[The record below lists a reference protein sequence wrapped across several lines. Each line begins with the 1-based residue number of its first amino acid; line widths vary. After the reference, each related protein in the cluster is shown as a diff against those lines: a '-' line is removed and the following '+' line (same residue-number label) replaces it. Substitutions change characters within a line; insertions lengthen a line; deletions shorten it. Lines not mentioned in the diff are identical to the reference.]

1 MRLLGANL
9 TLPLFVFLLAI
20 LLACSHGQN
29 QGIKGTSD
37 NGLPKKGNIS
47 EQTSQVPFIPSQQHP
62 NVNQTT
68 AVQLNQEHQSNGH
81 PNQNQS
87 SESKTNRVVT
97 EHSNTTQ
104 EPPTQ
109 DQPNQGRQ
117 NQGQQNQ
124 VQQNQGQQ
132 TQGQQNHG
140 QQNQGQQNQGQQ
152 SQGQQNQGQQN
163 QGQQNQGQQNQGQ
176 QNQGQQT
183 QGQQNQGQQN
193 QGQQTQAGKNPGQQG
208 QSSQGGNPN
217 AGRPQAAMQDM
228 PLTPGKPLSKR
239 DDDNILARA
248 LRAPNPQEAGRI
260 LADGAATLKD
270 ILPSSL
276 RKLPAPADNATVLD
290 TIMAFLSHHYA
301 DLKPEMREA
310 IFSWFRTATRGGS
323 QGSGPRDKSA
333 QPEPWLNTTILL
345 CMRRFMAQVT
355 SSDLREIVPEQ
366 ICEFLENNLGVEIL
380 GNLTDLQPLLA
391 RILLDKLDSCRD
403 RWVPRAFLQRLG
415 QLTCFFGGANITWA
429 KNNNVT
435 DQLLAN
441 LQQCATQRDKLY
453 QMVAR
458 TYGTGARLDA
468 VAITKLGKAMQL
480 VSVTRLLDMGSTVVR
495 DAIGELGSMDA
506 WPRGKAKLLVT
517 KYLASGKNISSAAD
531 LRQLGSLVAGIDAN
545 TLRQIPTKE
554 LLNVTEELSLQAEH
568 MRPSQQKAI
577 VSKIIEEVNISRAL
591 DYLKGSLVSAISL
604 VRLRNI
610 ANITNKTFENK
621 LWNKGQA
628 LFLLKKLL
636 KDGQSI
642 SSADIKT
649 MASASS
655 GLTCGMLNQLD
666 NSTLLHCSGSLAS
679 RRDLMSRAQLKCLAQ
694 RVFSWLNTTRSNYFS
709 NISSEEL
716 SQVAPNLL
724 IQLPFGELKKIPM
737 ALCGN
742 LTQQLGR
749 ADVHILAKR
758 TPLREDII
766 SVAKTCWN
774 SSLAPTVEEVELMG
788 QLVCMLP
795 ASYILAMPDEA
806 FALAVE
812 QFKLCLQLNGTQ
824 KDAVAVK
831 MRQAFGAPSNWSED
845 TIIKLG
851 VLLATLS
858 AENIASINSTAAVA
872 EALQSILANPPTI
885 NDTQPD
891 FNSTLDL
898 TALARKYYDSTT
910 TSLASRSRRSIV
922 CPSSET
928 IANLQEANSQWQSE
942 ILACIT
948 NQTFIESV
956 EVLGSVKGFKSDQ
969 LEALKKKSFTAWGV
983 LSNWTA
989 EQFSS
994 LGYIALNFT
1003 PTELSALSIGIAET
1017 VTAFASFPEWRPSK
1031 ALVEEFLKQY
1041 PPANLKED
1049 ELAGKG
1055 NLICGFSE
1063 AQIQEIPKA
1072 VFSTVVASLGGAF
1085 CSDRIVLRA
1094 LKEKAVEALGFV
1106 STWTESTL
1114 HEVGNIAGGLT
1125 PAELS
1130 NLNSSLL
1137 SYIKPSAVPLLSLD
1151 AFKALSPQ
1159 QLFAFGADNSAS
1171 STEEQRG
1178 ALSPE
1183 QRSVLLRVIN
1193 NIEPKSLPSGVNSAG
1208 ASGVDAR
1215 VAVASLIVLKIVL
1228 LAAVA

>member
-1 MRLLGANL
+1 
-9 TLPLFVFLLAI
+9 
-20 LLACSHGQN
+20 
-29 QGIKGTSD
+29 
-37 NGLPKKGNIS
+37 
-47 EQTSQVPFIPSQQHP
+47 
-62 NVNQTT
+62 
-68 AVQLNQEHQSNGH
+68 
-81 PNQNQS
+81 
-87 SESKTNRVVT
+87 
-97 EHSNTTQ
+97 
-104 EPPTQ
+104 
-109 DQPNQGRQ
+109 
-117 NQGQQNQ
+117 
-124 VQQNQGQQ
+124 
-132 TQGQQNHG
+132 
-140 QQNQGQQNQGQQ
+140 
-152 SQGQQNQGQQN
+152 
-163 QGQQNQGQQNQGQ
+163 
-176 QNQGQQT
+176 
-183 QGQQNQGQQN
+183 
-193 QGQQTQAGKNPGQQG
+193 
-208 QSSQGGNPN
+208 
-217 AGRPQAAMQDM
+217 
-228 PLTPGKPLSKR
+228 
-239 DDDNILARA
+239 
-248 LRAPNPQEAGRI
+248 
-260 LADGAATLKD
+260 
-270 ILPSSL
+270 
-276 RKLPAPADNATVLD
+276 
-290 TIMAFLSHHYA
+290 
-301 DLKPEMREA
+301 
-310 IFSWFRTATRGGS
+310 
-323 QGSGPRDKSA
+323 
-333 QPEPWLNTTILL
+333 
-345 CMRRFMAQVT
+345 
-355 SSDLREIVPEQ
+355 
-366 ICEFLENNLGVEIL
+366 
-380 GNLTDLQPLLA
+380 
-391 RILLDKLDSCRD
+391 
-403 RWVPRAFLQRLG
+403 
-415 QLTCFFGGANITWA
+415 
-429 KNNNVT
+429 
-435 DQLLAN
+435 
-441 LQQCATQRDKLY
+441 
-453 QMVAR
+453 
-458 TYGTGARLDA
+458 
-468 VAITKLGKAMQL
+468 
-480 VSVTRLLDMGSTVVR
+480 
-495 DAIGELGSMDA
+495 
-506 WPRGKAKLLVT
+506 
-517 KYLASGKNISSAAD
+517 
-531 LRQLGSLVAGIDAN
+531 
-545 TLRQIPTKE
+545 
-554 LLNVTEELSLQAEH
+554 
-568 MRPSQQKAI
+568 
-577 VSKIIEEVNISRAL
+577 
-591 DYLKGSLVSAISL
+591 
-604 VRLRNI
+604 
-610 ANITNKTFENK
+610 
-621 LWNKGQA
+621 
-628 LFLLKKLL
+628 
-636 KDGQSI
+636 
-642 SSADIKT
+642 
-649 MASASS
+649 
-655 GLTCGMLNQLD
+655 
-666 NSTLLHCSGSLAS
+666 
-679 RRDLMSRAQLKCLAQ
+679 
-694 RVFSWLNTTRSNYFS
+694 
-709 NISSEEL
+709 
-716 SQVAPNLL
+716 
-724 IQLPFGELKKIPM
+724 M

-858 AENIASINSTAAVA
+858 AENIASINSTVTRERNARPTIRAFSGADVA
-872 EALQSILANPPTI
+872 SGVASMTGVHPRTHANPAG
-885 NDTQPD
+885 
-891 FNSTLDL
+891 NS
-898 TALARKYYDSTT
+898 AM
-910 TSLASRSRRSIV
+910 

-1017 VTAFASFPEWRPSK
+1017 VTAFASFPEWRPTKAS

-1208 ASGVDAR
+1208 NSR
-1215 VAVASLIVLKIVL
+1215 
-1228 LAAVA
+1228 

>member
-1 MRLLGANL
+1 MRLLGANC
-9 TLPLFVFLLAI
+9 TLPLFVFILAI
-20 LLACSHGQN
+20 LLARSHGQD
-29 QGIKGTSD
+29 QGTKETAN
-37 NGLPKKGNIS
+37 NGLSKKGNIP
-47 EQTSQVPFIPSQQHP
+47 EQTSQVPLIPNQQHP
-62 NVNQTT
+62 HMNQTT
-68 AVQLNQEHQSNGH
+68 AVQLNEEQRSNGN
-81 PNQNQS
+81 PNQNQP
-87 SESKTNRVVT
+87 SESKTKRVVT
-97 EHSNTTQ
+97 DHSNTTQ

-109 DQPNQGRQ
+109 GQPNQGRQ

-124 VQQNQGQQ
+124 GQQ
-132 TQGQQNHG
+132 T
-140 QQNQGQQNQGQQ
+140 
-152 SQGQQNQGQQN
+152 
-163 QGQQNQGQQNQGQ
+163 QGQQNQGQ

-193 QGQQTQAGKNPGQQG
+193 QGQQNQGQQNQGQQTQALNKPGQQG

-217 AGRPQAAMQDM
+217 GGSPPAAMLDM
-228 PLTPGKPLSKR
+228 PLTPGKPLSKK

-248 LRAPNPQEAGRI
+248 LRAPNAQEADRI
-260 LADGAATLKD
+260 LAEGAATLKD

-290 TIMAFLSHHYA
+290 TIMAFLSHHY
-301 DLKPEMREA
+301 DHVKPEMREA

-366 ICEFLENNLGVEIL
+366 ICEFLANNLGVEIL

-415 QLTCFFGGANITWA
+415 QLTCFFSGTNVMWA

-435 DQLLAN
+435 DLLLEN
-441 LQQCATQRDKLY
+441 LLQCATQRDKLY
-453 QMVAR
+453 QMVAKM
-458 TYGTGARLDA
+458 YGTDARLDA
-468 VAITKLGKAMQL
+468 VAITKLGKAVQL
-480 VSVTRLLDMGSTVVR
+480 VSVTRLLDMGNTVVR
-495 DAIGELGSMDA
+495 DAISELGSMGA
-506 WPRGKAKLLVT
+506 WSRGKAKLLVT
-517 KYLASGKNISSAAD
+517 KYLASGKNISSAVD
-531 LRQLGSLVAGIDAN
+531 LRRLGSLVAGIDAN

-554 LLNVTEELSLQAEH
+554 LLNVSEEFSLQAER

-577 VSKIIEEVNISRAL
+577 VSKIIKEVNISRAL

-610 ANITNKTFENK
+610 ADITNKTFENK

-655 GLTCGMLNQLD
+655 GLTCGMLKQLD
-666 NSTLLHCSGSLAS
+666 NSTLLHCSGILAG

-694 RVFSWLNTTRSNYFS
+694 RVFSWLNTTRSNFFS

-716 SQVAPNLL
+716 SQIAPNLL
-724 IQLPFGELKKIPM
+724 LQLPFGELKKIPM

-766 SVAKTCWN
+766 SLAKTCWN
-774 SSLAPTVEEVELMG
+774 SSLAPTLEEVELMG

-795 ASYILAMPDEA
+795 ASDILATPDEA
-806 FALAVE
+806 FALSVE

-831 MRQAFGAPSNWSED
+831 LRQAFGAPSNWSED

-858 AENIASINSTAAVA
+858 AENITSINSTAAVA
-872 EALQSILANPPTI
+872 EALQSVLANPPTI

-910 TSLASRSRRSIV
+910 TSLALRSRRSIV
-922 CPSSET
+922 CPSTDT
-928 IANLQEANSQWQSE
+928 IANLQEANSQWQPE

-956 EVLGSVKGFKSDQ
+956 EVLGSVTGFNSDQ
-969 LEALKKKSFTAWGV
+969 LEVLKKKSFTAWGL
-983 LSNWTA
+983 LSNWTS

-1003 PTELSALSIGIAET
+1003 SAELSALSIGITET
-1017 VTAFASFPEWRPSK
+1017 VTAFASFPKWRPSK
-1031 ALVEEFLKQY
+1031 ALVEEFLKQF

-1055 NLICGFSE
+1055 NLVCGFSE

-1072 VFSTVVASLGGAF
+1072 VFSTVVASLGGAL
-1085 CSDRIVLRA
+1085 CPDRVVLGA
-1094 LKEKAVEALGFV
+1094 LKEKAVEALGLV

-1130 NLNSSLL
+1130 NLNSSLMP
-1137 SYIKPSAVPLLSLD
+1137 YIKPSAVPLLSLD

-1171 STEEQRG
+1171 STEEQRS

-1183 QRSVLLRVIN
+1183 QRSVLLQVIN
-1193 NIEPKSLPSGVNSAG
+1193 NIEPKSLPSGLNSAG
-1208 ASGVDAR
+1208 ALGVDVR
-1215 VAVASLIVLKIVL
+1215 VAATSLMVLKIVL
-1228 LAAVA
+1228 LSAVA